1 MKSLEDLVE
10 EEQKKLQEARKAE
23 RKERKSKV
31 KAGRSI
37 KRMGYRAEKEIEA
50 ELRGFG
56 FYRVPLS
63 GSLGGKLSG
72 DLRRDLK
79 GNPLQIL
86 EIKRRSGAQKQLR
99 DFLAQGNADAV
110 IIVPMG
116 GEEALVFLSLSKLKE
131 ILHFYES
138 RP

>member
-1 MKSLEDLVE
+1 MKSLEDLVAE
-10 EEQKKLQEARKAE
+10 RQKEARELRRVEHEE
-23 RKERKSKV
+23 RKPKV

-50 ELRGFG
+50 ELKEFG

-72 DLRRDLK
+72 DLRRDIE

-116 GEEALVFLSLSKLKE
+116 GEDSLVFLSLSKLKE
-131 ILHFYES
+131 ILHYYES

>member
-1 MKSLEDLVE
+1 MKSLEDLVAE
-10 EEQKKLQEARKAE
+10 RQKEAHELRQAK
-23 RKERKSKV
+23 RKERKPKV

-37 KRMGYRAEKEIEA
+37 KRMGYLAEKAIEV
-50 ELRGFG
+50 ELKEFG

-72 DLRRDLK
+72 DLRRDIR

-116 GEEALVFLSLSKLKE
+116 GEESLVFLSLKKLKE
-131 ILHFYES
+131 ILHYYETRS
-138 RP
+138 